1 MDLQR
6 KELMIKEMRDKVKTT
21 FIDLKNIISIE
32 GLNSGKGQGYT

>member
-21 FIDLKNIISIE
+21 FIDLKNIISID
-32 GLNSGKGQGYT
+32 